1 MKPTFL
7 QDSTQPPN
15 YGYNQPPNYPPPP
28 PPPPPPQYGQSSS
41 GGGASTKAILALVF
55 GIAAYLFCPF
65 IFGIVAWILG
75 AGEKK
80 AIEQGLSSKEGR
92 GFAVAGMWLGIV
104 NVILSVLGILFYL
117 FIFIIAVAVNS
128 N

>member
-1 MKPTFL
+1 MKPFFL
-7 QDSTQPPN
+7 QDSNQPPN
-15 YGYNQPPNYPPPP
+15 YGYTPPTNYPPPP
-28 PPPPPPQYGQSSS
+28 PPPPPPQYTQSST

-55 GIAAYLFCPF
+55 GIASYVLCPF

-75 AGEKK
+75 AGEKRE
-80 AIEQGLSSKEGR
+80 IEQGLSSKEGR

-117 FIFIIAVAVNS
+117 FIIIIAVGLNS